1 MRILKAY
8 FAKPGRKKA
17 PKTRPGHKPGAETG
31 GFVEAAVA
39 GRVRQHPDGSS
50 GCHLELARLDIEE
63 RREADCCQRNCIG
76 PSRQGEVLGG
86 DNRNSATA
94 LYPCLGLPA

>member
-1 MRILKAY
+1 MLKAY
-8 FAKPGRKKA
+8 FAKPAGKA

-94 LYPCLGLPA
+94 LYPCLGLRA

>member
-1 MRILKAY
+1 MQVFSAS
-8 FAKPGRKKA
+8 FANAAKKRQKPVPNRKMD
-17 PKTRPGHKPGAETG
+17 AETG
-31 GFVEAAVA
+31 VFVEAAVA

-94 LYPCLGLPA
+94 LYPCLGLRA

>member
-1 MRILKAY
+1 MPSAE
-8 FAKPGRKKA
+8 
-17 PKTRPGHKPGAETG
+17 PKFTKLVQSAQNPCETGNDAETG
-31 GFVEAAVA
+31 GFVEGAAA

-94 LYPCLGLPA
+94 LYPCLGLRA